1 MLRGLVL
8 MLCACSAAAP
18 VRTANPHG
26 PQAWEAL
33 GKRLPG
39 RWIATTEGATVP
51 VEFRFVSR
59 QSVLLETFGNPGRET
74 VTTYHADGAGL
85 VATHYCGQGNQPRL
99 RMRSGD
105 AQHPQLALADVT
117 GQDAGE
123 PVLVELGFDLTS
135 AGGFTRTEVYRQSDG
150 KLERT
155 VWSFTRAP

>member
-1 MLRGLVL
+1 MLRGLVV
-8 MLCACSAAAP
+8 MLCACAATP
-18 VRTANPHG
+18 VRTADPHHG

-74 VTTYHADGAGL
+74 VTTYHADGSGL

-105 AQHPQLALADVT
+105 AQHPHLALADVT
-117 GQDAGE
+117 GQDPDE
-123 PVLVELGFDLTS
+123 PVLVELAFDLTP

-155 VWSFTRAP
+155 VWSFAPAP